1 MVTNE
6 MRIKALSAYL
16 EIDAENITTVRDE
29 SHEFGVIHGDYL
41 VLTDEEADA
50 LVKERI
56 LEDVWAFKTEFLLPR
71 LRINI
76 TNHNH
81 GRLLKAFRKLQEELC
96 EDANDVLRPML
107 KDEEQFVREAVSA
120 DGRGHFL
127 SGYDGEEND
136 SSADGVSFYIF
147 RTN

>member
-6 MRIKALSAYL
+6 MRIKALSQL
-16 EIDAENITTVRDE
+16 VEINTDDITTVRDE
-29 SHEFGVIHGDYL
+29 SHEFGVIGGDYI

-50 LVKERI
+50 AVKERI
-56 LEDVWAFKTEFLLPR
+56 LGDVWAFRTEFLLPR
-71 LRINI
+71 LRIDLHD
-76 TNHNH
+76 HN
-81 GRLLKAFRKLQEELC
+81 RARILKAFGKLQEELC

-107 KDEEQFVREAVSA
+107 RDEEEFVREAVEA

-127 SGYDGEEND
+127 NGYDGSEEEQKV
-136 SSADGVSFYIF
+136 GETYFYIY

>member
-6 MRIKALSAYL
+6 MRIKALSSHV

-29 SHEFGVIHGDYL
+29 SHEFGVVHGDYV

-50 LVKERI
+50 AVKERI
-56 LEDVWAFKTEFLLPR
+56 LDDVWAFKTEFLLPR
-71 LRINI
+71 LRINLH
-76 TNHNH
+76 NHN
-81 GRLLKAFRKLQEELC
+81 RDRILKAFGKLQEELC

-107 KDEEQFVREAVSA
+107 KDEEEFVREAVSA

-127 SGYDGEEND
+127 SGYDGEENEAE
-136 SSADGVSFYIF
+136 ADGVTFYIY